1 MRTTINLKT
10 NAMLPAKA
18 IAAASRMPLGD
29 VISDLVIEGIKARQ
43 RKSQPSY
50 ASAVAGLPVLAHAKG
65 ARVFGL
71 EDVERALDE
80 A

>member
-10 NAMLPAKA
+10 NAILPAKA
-18 IAAASRMPLGD
+18 IAAANRIPLGD

-43 RKSQPSY
+43 RKSQPSP
-50 ASAVAGLPVLAHAKG
+50 ASAVVGLPVLAHTKG

>member
-10 NAMLPAKA
+10 DAMLSAKA
-18 IAAASRMPLGD
+18 IAAANRMPLGD

-43 RKSQPSY
+43 RKSQPLT
-50 ASAVAGLPVLAHAKG
+50 ASAVPGLPVFTHAKD

>member
-1 MRTTINLKT
+1 MRTTLNLS
-10 NAMLPAKA
+10 AHALLPSKA
-18 IAAASRMPLGD
+18 IAAARGMPLGD
-29 VISDLVIEGIKARQ
+29 VISDLVIEGLAARQ
-43 RKSQPSY
+43 RKSQPSP
-50 ASAVAGLPVLAHAKG
+50 ASAVAGLPVLGHTKG